1 MPLRHSSLRE
11 CLEQIYSFF
20 PTTMY
25 NLFFQDHKPKIRF
38 PSLPIGRFMKMVS
51 RIIPV
56 LPFYF
61 SGVLFFSCGGSE
73 LEKPASCHSQN
84 ICLPRRESSRD
95 YKQQLWGRGGRGAD
109 LLMHFAST
117 QPSLTLF
124 SWIDTFVPHT
134 PHTWLAITIPYLSF
148 GTLSHCMAFPA
159 CLCRELLL
167 LFNRWTRKRQNIV
180 VAVIWARIQMLRG
193 LSLPNQWTNKQTN
206 SLFFFFFLF
215 WLKENISFS
224 SKGNVSFPFSVS
236 LTATNDGNK
245 WLEADIALFSS
256 AVLKHTKHR
265 WTAFAIWGDYEILR
279 APHFRSTSSAVE
291 GSYAI

>member
-61 SGVLFFSCGGSE
+61 SGVLFFSRGGSE

-84 ICLPRRESSRD
+84 ICLPRRKSSRD

-206 SLFFFFFLF
+206 SLFFFFFLILAQRKHF
-215 WLKENISFS
+215 IQFKRKCFLSIFS
-224 SKGNVSFPFSVS
+224 KFNS
-236 LTATNDGNK
+236 NK
-245 WLEADIALFSS
+245 WWE
-256 AVLKHTKHR
+256 
-265 WTAFAIWGDYEILR
+265 
-279 APHFRSTSSAVE
+279 
-291 GSYAI
+291 